1 MSSFFWRIFLS
12 AWSVLFITLALT
24 GAIAYLIP
32 TPFDGEEKGKI
43 SARVGA
49 LIARDLRRELA
60 VNPAVNFAEL
70 VAQYDLDLAPIQTIY
85 VLGPDGRDLQGR
97 PLPKEVAALTSAGG
111 DPVAAA
117 RSISRRLYVEHED
130 LAGHKV
136 VGLMGFFPLGN
147 GVMKPGVRALLPL
160 IALLVS
166 VTIASLL
173 AGFIARPV
181 RQLRLAGQ
189 RVASGDLTVRVAP
202 TVGNRSDD
210 IAKLARDFDIM
221 TEQVDALLQ
230 SRHRLLRDVSHELRS
245 PLARLQALLSIQ
257 RQSANSSDMP
267 RIDRMERELE
277 RLDVLIGEILHY
289 SRLEATDTVNR
300 HATDLVDLIQTIVD
314 DAELEVETQ
323 GKALALKVPKS
334 YVVRVDSNLIHRAVE
349 NVVRNA
355 LKFTGD
361 DSTVTVALRIE
372 NQDVVIAVADR
383 GPGVPEDQLDQ
394 IFEPFF
400 RIGDG
405 RNTQS
410 GSGGIGLAIAQRSLR
425 LHGGSAR
432 AMNREGGG
440 LCVELRMPVGDV
452 LRLNSVEDE
461 SD

>member
-24 GAIAYLIP
+24 GGIAYLIP
-32 TPFDGEEKGKI
+32 TPFDGQEKDKI

-49 LIARDLRRELA
+49 LVARDLRRELA
-60 VNPAVNFAEL
+60 MNPAVNFAEM

-85 VLGPDGRDLQGR
+85 VLGPDGRDLQDR
-97 PLPKEVAALTSAGG
+97 PLPKEVAALTSTPG
-111 DPVAAA
+111 DPIAAA
-117 RSISRRLYVEHED
+117 RSISRRLYVEHEG

-136 VGLMGFFPLGN
+136 VGLMGFFPLGS

-160 IALLVS
+160 IAILVS
-166 VTIASLL
+166 VAVASLL

-210 IAKLARDFDIM
+210 IAKLARDFDAM

-257 RQSANSSDMP
+257 RQSAHSSDMP
-267 RIDRMERELE
+267 RIDRMEGELE
-277 RLDVLIGEILHY
+277 RLDVLIGEILNF
-289 SRLEATDTVNR
+289 SRLEVADAVDR

-314 DAELEVETQ
+314 DAELEVETE
-323 GKALALKVPKS
+323 GKTLALEVPKHC
-334 YVVRVDSNLIHRAVE
+334 VVHVDSHLIHSAVE

-361 DSTVTVALRIE
+361 DSTVTVSLHIE

-383 GPGVPEDQLDQ
+383 GPGVPQNQLDQ

-400 RIGDG
+400 RVGDG
-405 RNTQS
+405 RNTHS

-432 AMNREGGG
+432 AMNQEGGG
-440 LCVELRMPVGDV
+440 LCVELRMPVHTVQKRSFDK
-452 LRLNSVEDE
+452 NA